1 MPEKR
6 KLLVLVNPF
15 SGRRQAALSW
25 RIAKPILEKAHVT
38 MKVVMTERAGHAYDI
53 VSQDIKIGDYDGIIT
68 VSGDGLIHEIVN
80 AIYRRPDK
88 LSMMSTLGIGCI
100 PGGSSNGLVKA
111 ILDHSSEEFSVEN
124 AAFIVAKG
132 RITRMDLTEIEAEF

>member
-15 SGRRQAALSW
+15 SGTRQAAVSW
-25 RIAKPILEKAHVT
+25 GIAEPILEKAHVT

-53 VSQDIKIGDYDGIIT
+53 VSQDIKIGDYDGIVT

-80 AIYRRPDK
+80 AIYRRQDK
-88 LSMMSTLGIGCI
+88 L
-100 PGGSSNGLVKA
+100 
-111 ILDHSSEEFSVEN
+111 
-124 AAFIVAKG
+124 
-132 RITRMDLTEIEAEF
+132 